1 MAYKQKWVRVATQDA
16 DKRGRA
22 SARPLVNCR
31 SASIRVAVPAWLF
44 SADLGNHRF
53 GSGIAWVGR
62 ISGVGL
68 DDDFVHGVAR
78 VTPGRGQPARNPR
91 HPLGN
96 VGTPTRLASSTA

>member
-44 SADLGNHRF
+44 FSRSWQPPFRFRDCLGWAH
-53 GSGIAWVGR
+53 
-62 ISGVGL
+62 L
-68 DDDFVHGVAR
+68 
-78 VTPGRGQPARNPR
+78 RGW
-91 HPLGN
+91 
-96 VGTPTRLASSTA
+96 S